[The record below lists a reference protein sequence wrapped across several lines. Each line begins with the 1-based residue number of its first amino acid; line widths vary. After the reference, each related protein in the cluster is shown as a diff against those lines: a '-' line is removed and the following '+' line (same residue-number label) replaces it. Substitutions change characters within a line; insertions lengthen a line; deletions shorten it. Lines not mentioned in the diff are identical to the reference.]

1 VITTFILWVLSAI
14 GAALFI
20 YSFIDNENRV
30 FGHVFA
36 SGIAMVLFFLLGSM
50 VLSGNVGDTEV
61 AEMNRTVV
69 NSTVEYTYTT
79 ISIPMDYPAVG
90 WVFIFIGV
98 VALIFT
104 IMVVVEVLRD
114 ALSGGFNKQSEEE
127 YG

>member
-1 VITTFILWVLSAI
+1 
-14 GAALFI
+14 
-20 YSFIDNENRV
+20 
-30 FGHVFA
+30 
-36 SGIAMVLFFLLGSM
+36 
-50 VLSGNVGDTEV
+50 
-61 AEMNRTVV
+61 MNRTVV

-104 IMVVVEVLRD
+104 IMAVVEVLRD